1 MRFQTPT
8 KQMGEIVKEKYHQGC
23 GVTGILKHGW
33 WGVWYNY
40 FWKQVGFNFS
50 GFYIRKSQ
58 DPAVVLPV
66 TYFRLTLEQVCRRHK
81 QEYPPQLERIHVSVI
96 NRMDTKAVV
105 IHATVH
111 QTAVKMN

>member
-1 MRFQTPT
+1 MWGHRNSQTR
-8 KQMGEIVKEKYHQGC
+8 VVGC
-23 GVTGILKHGW
+23 LVTATFENRLDLTP
-33 WGVWYNY
+33 
-40 FWKQVGFNFS
+40 QV
-50 GFYIRKSQ
+50 FYIKKSQ
-58 DPAVVLPV
+58 DPAVILSV

-81 QEYPPQLERIHVSVI
+81 QEYPPQLERIHMSVI